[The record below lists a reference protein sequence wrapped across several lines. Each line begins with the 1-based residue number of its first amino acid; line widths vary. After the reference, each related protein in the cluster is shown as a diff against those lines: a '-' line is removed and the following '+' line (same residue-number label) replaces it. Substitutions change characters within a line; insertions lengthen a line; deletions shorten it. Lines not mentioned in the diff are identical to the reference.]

1 MMSKIE
7 ETKMKFAFRKAT
19 LAVALVASPV
29 FSMAHA
35 ASGTAQ
41 LPGMVKIVVPFSPGA
56 SNDVFGRALAK
67 KLTEKL
73 GVNFYVENKPGAGG
87 IVGSNE
93 VARAKPDGATLMFTS
108 ASFATKAA
116 TDPKLPYDALKAFAP
131 VALVARG
138 AMLLVEGKSDSYT
151 VPQLIDYAKAHKGTL
166 NYGSAGIGAI
176 GHMSMELFNS
186 IAGSEMTHVPYN
198 GITGAVT
205 DMIGGR
211 IQAMITTP
219 ASVSG
224 PLQSRGI
231 HAVAVTSTE
240 RSKFFPDLPTIS
252 ETVPNYSV
260 DVWWGLYAPAGT
272 PAAVVD
278 KINAAVREVS
288 HQPDMEAL
296 FAQEA
301 TEPTDMDAAA
311 FSAYNRNQIL
321 QWQKL
326 ARERHIVASE

>member
-1 MMSKIE
+1 
-7 ETKMKFAFRKAT
+7 MKFAFHKAPHAAA
-19 LAVALVASPV
+19 LAASLI
-29 FSMAHA
+29 FSVAHA
-35 ASGTAQ
+35 ATGTPQ
-41 LPGMVKIVVPFSPGA
+41 LPSMVKIVVPFSPGA

-87 IVGSNE
+87 VVGANE

-108 ASFATKAA
+108 VSFATKAA
-116 TDPKLPYDALKAFAP
+116 TDPKLPYDALKAFEP
-131 VALVARG
+131 VALVAKG

-151 VPQLIDYAKAHKGTL
+151 VPQLIDYAKAHKGAL
-166 NYGSAGIGAI
+166 NYGSAGIGSI
-176 GHMSMELFNS
+176 GQMSIELLNS
-186 IAGSEMTHVPYN
+186 MTGSEMMHVPYN

-231 HAVAVTSTE
+231 HAMAVTSTE

-272 PAAVVD
+272 PAAVVN

-301 TEPTDMDAAA
+301 TEPTDLDASA
-311 FSAYNRNQIL
+311 FATYNRDQIQ

-326 ARERHIVASE
+326 AKARHIVASD